1 MNTLKQLLSQEITTK
16 PDTLQFAKDRKF
28 EEAWIIQSNDMMPDE
43 KVVAEYLLRE
53 KFEVLIVEYIWN
65 SKDDDR
71 RFVLTIFLDK
81 KCKLQD
87 PKEFINICLNVF
99 YQYKN
104 FSAFIDTV
112 NHMVI
117 GQDYLLNYPVESVN
131 LSVFNHWM
139 SVGPVDLWN
148 SNMDIDVNLIN
159 QKIKLRPDIEKTVLN
174 YQGLFF
180 RFNLSGKLNGPY
192 FGIKTPCC
200 DKIGNEWVI
209 DYEKVEYWMRLMLT
223 SQN

>member
-1 MNTLKQLLSQEITTK
+1 
-16 PDTLQFAKDRKF
+16 
-28 EEAWIIQSNDMMPDE
+28 
-43 KVVAEYLLRE
+43 
-53 KFEVLIVEYIWN
+53 
-65 SKDDDR
+65 
-71 RFVLTIFLDK
+71 
-81 KCKLQD
+81 
-87 PKEFINICLNVF
+87 
-99 YQYKN
+99 
-104 FSAFIDTV
+104 
-112 NHMVI
+112 MVI